1 MIFRKIFMAALMCLS
16 MSAVADFT
24 TVELA
29 YEIRLSNLNVPVSSS
44 SALIFK
50 TCGDCEFKKVRMTR
64 DTRFVV
70 NGENVGLKE
79 FRKRVLQVRDR
90 DEETIIVRHHLES
103 DVITALQASL

>member
-1 MIFRKIFMAALMCLS
+1 MIIRKTLIAALACFS
-16 MSAVADFT
+16 MSAAAEFT

-50 TCGDCEFKKVRMTR
+50 TCGNCEYKKVRMTR
-64 DTRFVV
+64 DTRYVV

-79 FRKRVLQVRDR
+79 FRKRVFQVRDR
-90 DEETIIVRHHLES
+90 DAETIIVRHHLES

>member
-1 MIFRKIFMAALMCLS
+1 MIIRKALIAALVCFG
-16 MSAVADFT
+16 MSAAADFT

-50 TCGDCEFKKVRMTR
+50 TCGDCEFKNVRMTR

-79 FRKRVLQVRDR
+79 FRKRVLQVRNR
-90 DEETIIVRHHLES
+90 NEETIIVRHHLES
-103 DVITALQASL
+103 DIITALQASL

>member
-1 MIFRKIFMAALMCLS
+1 MIYRRILIAALMCLS
-16 MSAVADFT
+16 MSAQAEFT

-29 YEIRLSNLNVPVSSS
+29 YEIKLSNLNVPVSSS

-90 DEETIIVRHHLES
+90 DAETIIVRHHLES
-103 DVITALQASL
+103 DVVTALQASL